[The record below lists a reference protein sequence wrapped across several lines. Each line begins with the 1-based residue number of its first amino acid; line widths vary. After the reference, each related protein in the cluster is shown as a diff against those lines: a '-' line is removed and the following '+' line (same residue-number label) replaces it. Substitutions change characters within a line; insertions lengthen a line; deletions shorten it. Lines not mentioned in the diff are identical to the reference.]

1 MKANVTIKVESGKTH
16 YTMLFPAIAYENN
29 WKAYRSFT
37 IGLQFLNRYVEM
49 IFTF

>member
-1 MKANVTIKVESGKTH
+1 MKANVKIKVESGKAV
-16 YTMLFPAIAYENN
+16 YSMLLPAIACENN

-37 IGLQFLNRYVEM
+37 ILLQFLDRYAEF

>member
-1 MKANVTIKVESGKTH
+1 MKKQIKIKVESGKAV
-16 YTMLFPAIAYENN
+16 YYMLFPTIACENN

-37 IGLQFLNRYVEM
+37 ILVQALNRYAEF